1 VGSSSLG
8 SSAFF
13 PWLNVLMASMR
24 MFLPMLLV
32 SPFKKRTASFLET
45 PYDIQKE
52 RGGKMQH

>member
-32 SPFKKRTASFLET
+32 SPFKKKTASFLET
-45 PYDIQKE
+45 PYDIQK
-52 RGGKMQH
+52 